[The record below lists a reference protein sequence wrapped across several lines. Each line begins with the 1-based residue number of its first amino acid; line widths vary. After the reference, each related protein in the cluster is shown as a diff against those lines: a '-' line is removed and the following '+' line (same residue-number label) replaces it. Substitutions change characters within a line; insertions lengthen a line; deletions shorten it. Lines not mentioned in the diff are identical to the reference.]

1 MSLAAPAPEPLL
13 TVDDLRVE
21 LPSGGRLRPAVDG
34 MRFALF
40 PGESV
45 AVVGESGSGKT
56 QLARALLG
64 LSPEGARVTGR
75 IGYGGR
81 SLSGGDERS
90 WRTVRGREIG
100 LVFQEPA
107 TALDPVRTV
116 GAQIEESVRLA
127 SRSRLSRSAARTAA
141 RAALAEV
148 AFPDPDSGLD
158 AFPHRLSGGMR
169 QRAHLA
175 TVLAANPKLL
185 LADEPTASLD
195 ATVAAEILD
204 LLDRLRRERNLT
216 LLLITHDLGV
226 VAEHSDRVLVVYA
239 GRIVEEAA
247 TRDLFR
253 SPAHPYTRG
262 LLRSM
267 PLLAEDARLSGGRYD
282 AIPGSLPDLSER
294 EAGACAFAPRCPER
308 FEPCTQREPDL
319 YATETGYSRCFLHEG
334 GSASLRRDR
343 P

>member
-1 MSLAAPAPEPLL
+1 VSRAAPATEPLL

-21 LPSGGRLRPAVDG
+21 LPAGGRLRPAVDG

-40 PGESV
+40 PGEAV

-64 LSPEGARVTGR
+64 LSPEGARVSGR
-75 IGYGGR
+75 IAYSGR
-81 SLSGGDERS
+81 TLNGLDERS
-90 WRTVRGREIG
+90 WGELRGREIG

-107 TALDPVRTV
+107 AALDPVRTI
-116 GAQIEESVRLA
+116 GAQIEESIRLA
-127 SRSRLSRSAARTAA
+127 ARSPLSRSQARAAA

-158 AFPHRLSGGMR
+158 AYPHRLSGGMR

-175 TVLAANPKLL
+175 AVLAANPKLL
-185 LADEPTASLD
+185 H
-195 ATVAAEILD
+195 
-204 LLDRLRRERNLT
+204 RLRRERDLT
-216 LLLITHDLGV
+216 LLLITHDLGI

-247 TRDLFR
+247 TPDLFR
-253 SPAHPYTRG
+253 SPQHPYTRG
-262 LLRSM
+262 LLRSI
-267 PLLAEDARLSGGRYD
+267 PLLAEGARAAGGRYD

-308 FEPCTQREPDL
+308 FELCTQREPDP
-319 YATETGYSRCFLHEG
+319 YATPTGLARCFLHEKEK
-334 GSASLRRDR
+334 
-343 P
+343 